1 MPDPALFGRE
11 DVVQRLHERGAPPVA
26 MRQRHGPPAQ
36 RVASKE
42 AVWRDHAYGP
52 WGFLIDGEFAG
63 WGGLQ
68 PEDGD
73 ADLALVLHPRF
84 WGHGKTIYERV
95 LDEAFSTFGLDSVI
109 ILLPPTRGSAS
120 GIVRLG
126 FRDDGETDILGKRFL
141 RYRLARRR
149 PTAAVSGSV
158 LPPRGA
164 GTAGRATRRRS
175 RPSA

>member
-1 MPDPALFGRE
+1 MDLQLRRLSEIDPADIIELMSHPLVRRHMPLAEGDFGAAE
-11 DVVQRLHERGAPPVA
+11 CAA
-26 MRQRHGPPAQ
+26 F
-36 RVASKE
+36 VASKE
-42 AVWRDHAYGP
+42 AVWRDHGYGP

-95 LDEAFSTFGLDSVI
+95 LDEAFSTFGFDSVI
-109 ILLPPTRGSAS
+109 ILLPPTRGGAS

-141 RYRLARRR
+141 RYRLRA
-149 PTAAVSGSV
+149 
-158 LPPRGA
+158 
-164 GTAGRATRRRS
+164 AGRQ
-175 RPSA
+175 RP